1 MAMLAVKTTGH
12 PKLLAATNLPAQTSQ
27 TTQNQSKSSAST
39 QPYHPQRSSDLPPQP
54 C

>member
-27 TTQNQSKSSAST
+27 TTQNQSNTTPNRAQTS
-39 QPYHPQRSSDLPPQP
+39 LPSHAKG
-54 C
+54 